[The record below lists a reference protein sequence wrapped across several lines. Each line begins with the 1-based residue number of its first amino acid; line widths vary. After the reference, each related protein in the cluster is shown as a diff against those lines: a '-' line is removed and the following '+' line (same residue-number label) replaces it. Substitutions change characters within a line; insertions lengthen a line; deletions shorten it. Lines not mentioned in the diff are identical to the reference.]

1 MFDLSKALNKQ
12 AESPESRESPNL
24 SNSLLGEPLTMVP
37 QSLGLDTPVKLGSI
51 PNDSATSSITGDLG
65 LLDSLPTEP
74 TMSYKDQIASVPSLD
89 ELAEEFQ
96 NPDQPEL
103 FNDKAL
109 SAIHQACQTLEESI
123 DNANEVKSQLTFIMT
138 ELRKYP
144 DVAAK
149 VCDSDIS
156 TMVKALRHS
165 YNLVAFAKQTNRK
178 AKAEKQAKVNDLIA
192 EADASGLFDGL
203 DL

>member
-1 MFDLSKALNKQ
+1 MFNLNKVLKKPENLDNSLVNGLTTLSEIKPIEPKATAKLATSVQPIESISGDLS
-12 AESPESRESPNL
+12 
-24 SNSLLGEPLTMVP
+24 
-37 QSLGLDTPVKLGSI
+37 
-51 PNDSATSSITGDLG
+51 
-65 LLDSLPTEP
+65 LLDSLPPEP
-74 TMSYKDQIASVPSLD
+74 SLSYKEQLANVPSLD

-103 FNDKAL
+103 FSDKAL

-123 DNANEVKSQLTFIMT
+123 DNASEVKSQLTFIMT

-165 YNLVAFAKQTNRK
+165 YNIVAFAKQTNRK

>member
-1 MFDLSKALNKQ
+1 MFDLNKVLKNP
-12 AESPESRESPNL
+12 AEL
-24 SNSLLGEPLTMVP
+24 DNSLDVNLTEIKPIEPKAP
-37 QSLGLDTPVKLGSI
+37 AKLAA
-51 PNDSATSSITGDLG
+51 SAQPIEAISGDLS
-65 LLDSLPTEP
+65 LLDSLPPETSL
-74 TMSYKDQIASVPSLD
+74 SYKDQLARVPSLD

-96 NPDQPEL
+96 NPEQPEL

>member
-1 MFDLSKALNKQ
+1 MFDLSKALNK
-12 AESPESRESPNL
+12 PEAKPEPKIIPFE
-24 SNSLLGEPLTMVP
+24 NS
-37 QSLGLDTPVKLGSI
+37 
-51 PNDSATSSITGDLG
+51 SAIKPIAGDIS
-65 LLDSLPTEP
+65 LLDSLPEN
-74 TMSYKDQIASVPSLD
+74 TMSYKEQLSRVPSLD

-103 FNDKAL
+103 FSDKAL

-123 DNANEVKSQLTFIMT
+123 DNADEVKSQLTFIMT

-165 YNLVAFAKQTNRK
+165 YNIVAFAKQTNRK

>member
-1 MFDLSKALNKQ
+1 MFDLSKALNKPEVKPE
-12 AESPESRESPNL
+12 AKSETKMNPLENESTIKP
-24 SNSLLGEPLTMVP
+24 
-37 QSLGLDTPVKLGSI
+37 
-51 PNDSATSSITGDLG
+51 ITGDIS
-65 LLDSLPTEP
+65 LLDSLPANTL
-74 TMSYKDQIASVPSLD
+74 SYKEQLANVPSLD

-103 FNDKAL
+103 FSDKAL

-123 DNANEVKSQLTFIMT
+123 DNADEVKSQLTFIMT

-165 YNLVAFAKQTNRK
+165 YNIVAFAKQTNRK
-178 AKAEKQAKVNDLIA
+178 PKLRNRLR
-192 EADASGLFDGL
+192 SMT
-203 DL
+203 